1 MGLKV
6 MTDGKP
12 VTVYRKE
19 KETQSGG
26 KFVTYSLGISSKDK
40 DGNWVNG
47 FLDCAFKKGVD
58 VPHKAKID
66 IKNSFFTVSEYN
78 DKKYIKVFVME
89 FDIVEGGEAPKNT
102 DGQGFM
108 NIPDGLDS
116 DLPFN

>member
-19 KETQSGG
+19 KDTQSGG

-40 DGNWVNG
+40 DGNWVQG
-47 FLDCAFKKGVD
+47 YLDAAFKKGVD

-78 DKKYIKVFVME
+78 DKKYVKVFVME

-102 DGQGFM
+102 QQDFVDV
-108 NIPDGLDS
+108 NLDAMQ